1 MPRVR
6 PVEYN
11 DASPE
16 IRALYDAFGGP
27 DAQLNVG
34 KTIANHRD
42 FLDAFDSLVRGL
54 YLHNTLAPRLREL
67 AYLRSSQL
75 NRCHY

>member
-1 MPRVR
+1 MSRVR
-6 PVEYN
+6 PVEYE

-27 DAQLNVG
+27 DAQLNVR
-34 KTIANHRD
+34 KVLANHRD
-42 FLDAFDSLVRGL
+42 FLDAFDALVRGL
-54 YLHNTLAPRLREL
+54 YLRNSLAPRLREL